1 MQMKNGCDMCQA
13 MQDHNLKMKI
23 TGAVE
28 VLRFA
33 GYDDAY
39 ILKQVL
45 RAFPVTEEVVRDIMN
60 ILQSNE
66 HGSTES

>member
-1 MQMKNGCDMCQA
+1 